1 MSELAIHRA
10 NSASDEFP
18 AYWRAE
24 ALPIVEVHTRAR
36 LSRLAW
42 FSIGILLFAAL
53 AVSAIYMQRAS
64 ILQAGLVPV
73 LAVPNSVTAPTQT
86 SQQSSVAADA
96 NRAGISATSLPFPL
110 PSDYG
115 VYALANAELTEL
127 QFLSEQ
133 VPDKRVAISTPIT
146 RPSHTTLRKPKF
158 LVFRR
163 DLAGNALD
171 RIEVRLVALV
181 ARRPDIR

>member
-1 MSELAIHRA
+1 
-10 NSASDEFP
+10 
-18 AYWRAE
+18 
-24 ALPIVEVHTRAR
+24 
-36 LSRLAW
+36 
-42 FSIGILLFAAL
+42 
-53 AVSAIYMQRAS
+53 
-64 ILQAGLVPV
+64 
-73 LAVPNSVTAPTQT
+73 
-86 SQQSSVAADA
+86 
-96 NRAGISATSLPFPL
+96 
-110 PSDYG
+110 

-171 RIEVRLVALV
+171 RIEVRLGAC
-181 ARRPDIR
+181 PSIRIFLDEEPAS